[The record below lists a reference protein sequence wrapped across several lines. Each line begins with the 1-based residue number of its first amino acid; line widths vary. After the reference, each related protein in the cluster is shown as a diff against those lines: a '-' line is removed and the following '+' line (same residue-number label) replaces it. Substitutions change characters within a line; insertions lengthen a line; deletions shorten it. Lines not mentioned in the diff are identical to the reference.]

1 VRFKPAALVYKGR
14 MRRRAPVSEEPD
26 MSGVNKVIL
35 VGHLGTDPE
44 IRYTQGGIPVGNF
57 RLATTERWTNKN
69 GERGERTEWHRIVV
83 WGKLAEICSEYLT
96 KGKQV
101 YIEGRIQTRQWQDR
115 DGNTR
120 YTTEINC
127 QNLVMLGKPGEKV
140 DVAPPPSFPDSSAE
154 EAPPAPEDEV
164 PF

>member
-1 VRFKPAALVYKGR
+1 MQPARCEVRSAGRPAR
-14 MRRRAPVSEEPD
+14 ESEAQI

-35 VGHLGTDPE
+35 VGHLGNDPE

-83 WGKLAEICSEYLT
+83 WGKLAEICSEYLK

-101 YIEGRIQTRQWQDR
+101 YVEGRIQTRQWQDK
-115 DGNTR
+115 DGNNR

-127 QNLVMLGKPGEKV
+127 QNLVMLGKAGDRV
-140 DVAPPPSFPDSSAE
+140 DVAAPPSFPDAV
-154 EAPPAPEDEV
+154 PEDASPEQDDGV